1 MENDVYRARPK
12 KRKKGWI
19 PFVVLVFIY
28 VFRQAYLINA
38 NSVDTV
44 KAAEGYINN
53 SIISQGI
60 ICREETV
67 LSFSGNGAIDYL
79 AENGER
85 VSKGYALANIY
96 PSVEDI
102 EKIKLLRNRQALLRD
117 INRADEYINNTTLD
131 MSVTRKQLTQQLADL
146 SEISYGNDYSTVDS
160 KLADLT
166 LSLNKVGV
174 ATGRIK
180 DFSQARKQIES
191 EIYAVKSTINRPLNN
206 LYSSYTGY
214 FLHNPD
220 GYENIATT
228 DNFLNFNYSQGNDII
243 SGAAAFSAPRNSY
256 GKIITDYK
264 WSICTYVDSS
274 MAERI
279 KPGAALSVSI
289 NVGDNEYYK
298 ATVKNVV
305 DKGDK
310 TLVVLQCSN
319 MNDAAAKTRV
329 TDCEI
334 LFRQY
339 TGIKIPKSAIHF
351 EGEQMG
357 VFVNFSNLVQFK
369 KISPVYEDENYV
381 IVPATQSADNQVK
394 MHDSIIVK
402 GRNLYDGK
410 YL

>member
-160 KLADLT
+160 KLTELT

-191 EIYAVKSTINRPLNN
+191 EISAVKSKINRPLNN

-228 DNFLNFNYSQGNDII
+228 DNFLNFDYSQGNDII
-243 SGAAAFSAPRNSY
+243 SGAAAYSAPQNSY

-279 KPGAALSVSI
+279 KPGAELSVSI

-319 MNDAAAKTRV
+319 MNAAAAKTRV

-351 EGEQMG
+351 DGEQMG

-381 IVPATQSADNQVK
+381 IVPAVQSADNQVK

>member
-160 KLADLT
+160 KLTELT

-191 EIYAVKSTINRPLNN
+191 EISAVKSRINRPLNN

-228 DNFLNFNYSQGNDII
+228 DNFLNFDYSQGNDII
-243 SGAAAFSAPRNSY
+243 SGAAAYSAPRNSY

-279 KPGAALSVSI
+279 KPDAALSVSI

-319 MNDAAAKTRV
+319 MNAAAAKTRV

-381 IVPATQSADNQVK
+381 IVPAVQSADNQVK